1 MGLQLEP
8 PWRLSIPACVGLPVA
23 AALRLGQEPNVKAPA
38 PNPPK
43 PASANSKP
51 NTYPHHRLAHAEDRD
66 RALQGPLPTFPIT
79 RLPGILPGFDG
90 IRYLPVPGSSPVIRT
105 TGIQ

>member
-23 AALRLGQEPNVKAPA
+23 AALRRGQEPNVKAPT

-43 PASANSKP
+43 PASVNSKP
-51 NTYPHHRLAHAEDRD
+51 NAYADHRLAHAEDRD
-66 RALQGPLPTFPIT
+66 RALQGSTAYPSDNRDGSTFSGAHIE
-79 RLPGILPGFDG
+79 RF
-90 IRYLPVPGSSPVIRT
+90 
-105 TGIQ
+105 

>member
-23 AALRLGQEPNVKAPA
+23 AALRRGQEPNVKAPA

-51 NTYPHHRLAHAEDRD
+51 NAYAHHRLAHAEDRD

-79 RLPGILPGFDG
+79 RLTKTSRDLAGFSMGYGTFPFRVHLP
-90 IRYLPVPGSSPVIRT
+90 
-105 TGIQ
+105 